1 MDGYGSN
8 AVGKLFEVL
17 FCFVLCLMVALSLK
31 WLYFILSQ
39 DLGHKSLVN

>member
-17 FCFVLCLMVALSLK
+17 FCFVSDGGLVVEVAVFYIKSG
-31 WLYFILSQ
+31 
-39 DLGHKSLVN
+39 LGA